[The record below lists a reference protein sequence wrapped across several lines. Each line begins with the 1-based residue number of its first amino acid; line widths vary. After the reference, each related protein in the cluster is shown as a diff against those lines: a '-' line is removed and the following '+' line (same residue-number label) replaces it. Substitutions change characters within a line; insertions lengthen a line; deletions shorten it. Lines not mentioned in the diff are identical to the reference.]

1 MSAASSPVAGSRSPF
16 DLVASEYDSGFGR
29 SAAGRLFRFQLAER
43 VTKVVRPGARVL
55 DIGAGTGEDA
65 AWFAAH
71 GFSVTGIDPSAGML
85 EVARGKAPGA
95 ERGPTFMRSGVVEFV
110 PETPFDAAYSN
121 FGAMNC
127 VALSQWREAFLR
139 LVVPGGRVFL
149 VLMGRRPLPEAFK
162 LGREAWA
169 RRAGSSAPVGP
180 GAIAVIYPGPEEV
193 VQALGPAF
201 RLERT
206 ETMGVL
212 VPRPG
217 MDAWPVRSPILF
229 GLVASL
235 ETLVSRVRALC
246 GYSDHYLIEFT
257 RSVTEKPSE

>member
-1 MSAASSPVAGSRSPF
+1 MSAPASATRASPF
-16 DLVASEYDSGFGR
+16 DVVAAEYDSGFGR

-43 VTKVVRPGARVL
+43 VWKTVRPGASLL
-55 DIGAGTGEDA
+55 DVGAGTGEDA

-85 EVARGKAPGA
+85 EVAGGKRDGTSRAPVFVRSGLLEFAPGKA
-95 ERGPTFMRSGVVEFV
+95 
-110 PETPFDAAYSN
+110 FDAVYSN

-127 VALSQWREAFLR
+127 VPLEGWAEALKR
-139 LVVPGGRVFL
+139 LVAPGGRVFL
-149 VLMGRRPLPEAFK
+149 VLMGRRPLPEAVK

-169 RRAGSSAPVGP
+169 RRASPKAPVGP
-180 GAIAVIYPGPEEV
+180 GEIAVTYPGPREV
-193 VQALGPAF
+193 IEALGPAF

-217 MDAWPVRSPILF
+217 MDGWPVRSPILF
-229 GLVASL
+229 GLIAAFESMVR
-235 ETLVSRVRALC
+235 RVQGLC
-246 GYSDHYLIEFT
+246 GYSDHYLIELT
-257 RSVTEKPSE
+257 RLRT

>member
-1 MSAASSPVAGSRSPF
+1 MSAASPPLAATDSPF
-16 DLVASEYDSGFGR
+16 DLVASEYDPGFGR

-43 VTKVVRPGARVL
+43 VASAVRPGARVL

-65 AWFAAH
+65 VWFAAQ

-85 EVARGKAPGA
+85 EVAKGKASAALG
-95 ERGPTFMRSGVVEFV
+95 GPAFMRSGVVEF
-110 PETPFDAAYSN
+110 ETQTPFDAAYSN

-127 VALSQWREAFLR
+127 VPLAHWREALSR
-139 LVVPGGRVFL
+139 LVKPGGRVFL

-162 LGREAWA
+162 LGRAAWA
-169 RRAGSSAPVGP
+169 RRSGSSAPVGP
-180 GAIAVIYPGPEEV
+180 GAIAVIYPGPQDV
-193 VQALGPAF
+193 IRALGPSF

-217 MDAWPVRSPILF
+217 MDAWPVRRPILF
-229 GLVASL
+229 GLVAAL
-235 ETLVSRVRALC
+235 ESLVSRIRALC

-257 RSVTEKPSE
+257 RL